1 MKRIL
6 AIHDLSCF
14 GRCALTV
21 VMPIISSMGHQ
32 VVPLPTALL
41 STHTG
46 GFDDLHFR
54 DLTDDM
60 EATVRH
66 FERLGLTFDAIYS
79 GFLGSARQIDIV
91 SDIIRRFG
99 QRPSRLGGRSERVPV
114 IVDPVM
120 GDDGSLYS
128 TYTDELVAGVGR
140 LCARAGGTS
149 ACVITPNLTEACFLV
164 GRPHPG
170 ELADE
175 EAVCTVAGELCRE
188 LFRLYGTRRIVI
200 TGICT
205 GTTVTNACF
214 EDGRLDFVSARRL
227 GRSFPGT
234 GEVFASVLAGML
246 THGAPLCTAV
256 RAAEDFTFRVIEAS
270 QASPEPSRDGVLLE
284 GQLGLLTKYAAGRV

>member
-21 VMPIISSMGHQ
+21 VIPTISSMGHQ

-60 EATVRH
+60 EATFRH
-66 FERLGLTFDAIYS
+66 FDRLGLTYDAIYS
-79 GFLGSARQIDIV
+79 GFLGSVRQIDIV
-91 SDIIRRFG
+91 IDIIERFA
-99 QRPSRLGGRSERVPV
+99 RHRAPHGGSTSI

-140 LCARAGGTS
+140 LCASAGETN
-149 ACVITPNLTEACFLV
+149 ACVITPNLTEACFLTD
-164 GRPHPG
+164 RPHPG

-175 EAVCTVAGELCRE
+175 EDVCTIAGELCRE
-188 LFRLYGTRRIVI
+188 LFGRYGTRRIVI
-200 TGICT
+200 TGMCT
-205 GTTVTNACF
+205 GATVTNACF
-214 EDGRLDFVSARRL
+214 EDGRMNFVSARRL
-227 GRSFPGT
+227 ERSFPGT
-234 GEVFASVLAGML
+234 GEVFASVLTGML
-246 THGAPLCTAV
+246 AHGAPLYTAV

-270 QASPEPSRDGVLLE
+270 QASPEPSRNGVMLE